1 MAPTDDGWN
10 EYRKFVVESLETVNV
25 RLSKIDT
32 TLREVEREIAVLK
45 TKMYAAAAIA
55 ALIFTT
61 ISTIAVEIFVVST

>member
-10 EYRKFVVESLETVNV
+10 EYRRFVINSLESTNE
-25 RLSKIDT
+25 RLSEIDT
-32 TLREVEREIAVLK
+32 TLREIEREIAVLK

-61 ISTIAVEIFVVST
+61 ISTIAVEAFVTR